1 MRTKRDLVLR
11 PLGDQFI
18 LVAEGNAVADFTQM
32 VSMNASSA
40 YLWDAVEGK
49 DFELATLVDLLVEAY
64 GIPKNQAE
72 HDAAAVLDDWKRI
85 GIVE

>member
-1 MRTKRDLVLR
+1 MRTKKDLVLR

-49 DFELATLVDLLVEAY
+49 DFDPAMLASLLVEAY
-64 GIPKNQAE
+64 GIPRDQAE
-72 HDAAAVLDDWKRI
+72 HDADVVLDDWKRI

>member
-1 MRTKRDLVLR
+1 MRTKKDLVLR

-64 GIPKNQAE
+64 GIPKDQAE
-72 HDAAAVLDDWKRI
+72 HDAAVVLGDWKRI
-85 GIVE
+85 GIAE

>member
-1 MRTKRDLVLR
+1 MKTKKDLVLR

-49 DFELATLVDLLVEAY
+49 DFDLATLVDLLVEAY
-64 GIPKNQAE
+64 GIPKDQAE
-72 HDAAAVLDDWKRI
+72 HDAAVVLDDWKRI
-85 GIVE
+85 GIME

>member
-1 MRTKRDLVLR
+1 MRTKKDLVLR

-72 HDAAAVLDDWKRI
+72 HDAAVVLDDWKRI
-85 GIVE
+85 GITE

>member
-1 MRTKRDLVLR
+1 MRTKKDLVLR

-64 GIPKNQAE
+64 GIPKDQAE
-72 HDAAAVLDDWKRI
+72 HDAAVVLNDWKRI
-85 GIVE
+85 GIME

>member
-1 MRTKRDLVLR
+1 MRTKKDLVLR

-49 DFELATLVDLLVEAY
+49 DFDLATLVDLLVEAY
-64 GIPKNQAE
+64 GIPKDQAE
-72 HDAAAVLDDWKRI
+72 HDAAVVLDDWKRI
-85 GIVE
+85 GITE

>member
-1 MRTKRDLVLR
+1 MRTKKDLVLR

-18 LVAEGNAVADFTQM
+18 FVAEGNTVADFTQM

-64 GIPKNQAE
+64 GIPKDQAE
-72 HDAAAVLDDWKRI
+72 HDAAVVLDDWKRI
-85 GIVE
+85 GIME

>member
-1 MRTKRDLVLR
+1 MRTKKDLVLR

-49 DFELATLVDLLVEAY
+49 DFELATLVNLLVEAY
-64 GIPKNQAE
+64 GIPKDQAE
-72 HDAAAVLDDWKRI
+72 HDAAVVLDDWKRI
-85 GIVE
+85 GITE

>member
-1 MRTKRDLVLR
+1 MRTKKDLVLR

-49 DFELATLVDLLVEAY
+49 DFDSATLADLLVEAY
-64 GIPKNQAE
+64 GIPRKQAE
-72 HDAAAVLDDWKRI
+72 HDAAVVLDDWKRL
-85 GIVE
+85 GITE

>member
-1 MRTKRDLVLR
+1 MRTKKDLVLR

-40 YLWDAVEGK
+40 YLWVQSKG
-49 DFELATLVDLLVEAY
+49 
-64 GIPKNQAE
+64 
-72 HDAAAVLDDWKRI
+72 RI
-85 GIVE
+85 STWQR

>member
-1 MRTKRDLVLR
+1 MKTKKDLVLR

-64 GIPKNQAE
+64 GIPKDQAE
-72 HDAAAVLDDWKRI
+72 HDAAVVLDDWKRI
-85 GIVE
+85 GIME